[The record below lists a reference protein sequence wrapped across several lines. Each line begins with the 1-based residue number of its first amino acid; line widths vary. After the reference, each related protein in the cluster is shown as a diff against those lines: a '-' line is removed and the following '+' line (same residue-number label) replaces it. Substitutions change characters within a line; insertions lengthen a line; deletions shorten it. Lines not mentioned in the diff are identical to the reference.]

1 MNSLLFKRH
10 ILPHI
15 LVVLG
20 FLVITFVYM
29 QPVLEGQ
36 EAKQQDIKQW
46 EGMTKQARDFEE
58 RTGENTWWTN
68 SMFGGMPTYMMLGG
82 HDYNMYMIGK
92 VQKPLLKTVPK
103 PANSLFLY
111 LVGFYFMLI
120 TWGLTIPL
128 SIIGALGFAFTS
140 NNLIIVEAG
149 HMTKSYAIGFAPL
162 VMAGVILAIKR
173 RKLILG
179 GAITA
184 MFLPQ
189 EIAVNHPQITYYL
202 AMIIAVYLIF
212 ELVKAIRSQDLK
224 FFSKACGVLLLSAIV
239 SFGCNLSDLG
249 PTYEYSK
256 ETIRGESD
264 LSKEEEGGSGLS
276 KDYAFRWSYGIAE
289 TGTILIPNFHGG
301 SSMKS
306 FLNDRESE
314 TFQTI
319 RQLRNRDNIQQYAQQ
334 MTHYWGNQPFT
345 SGPHYF
351 GALVCFLFVLG
362 LFLVKGPAKWWLLVV
377 ALLSIMLAWGKN
389 FTLLTDLFFYYVPFY
404 NKFRSVTMI
413 MFIAQF
419 AFPFLGILALKK
431 LIDYQYSKEELKK
444 ALHYSFGI
452 VGGLCLIFALVPG
465 LFLDFASQQNEATLG
480 NNVPELLNALKADRK
495 ELLQS
500 DAWRSF
506 IFIALG
512 AGLLYLYAF
521 GMLVNKKIVLIGTGA
536 LILIDLWAV
545 DRRYLNAE
553 NFVEEQEETKDFS
566 KSFADRQI
574 LKDKDPNYRVLNLTV
589 SPFNDATTSYHHK
602 SIGGYHGAKL
612 GRYQELIDYQIQDEI
627 SYIQQNLRNRNFLQ
641 NRQTNEP
648 VQRYIQPAKA
658 KDLTILNML
667 DMRYLIV
674 GSRER
679 EIPVKNPAAYGNA
692 WFVRNLQKVAN
703 ADEAIDKV
711 GKIDPLNKAIYNKKF
726 QDYVGDFQPDYDPNG
741 SIELTNYKPNE
752 LKYKTKA
759 SSPQFAVFSEI
770 YYNDHKGWQV
780 YLDGE
785 KVEHMQVNYVLR
797 GMKVPAGEHTIRF
810 DFDPPTYQR
819 YEMISLASSLLS
831 LLIIFSGLGY
841 ELRKVIK
848 NPPKIE
854 EKPQTKG
861 SKQTSK
867 QQKKR
872 KK

>member
-1 MNSLLFKRH
+1 MH
-10 ILPHI
+10 
-15 LVVLG
+15 
-20 FLVITFVYM
+20 
-29 QPVLEGQ
+29 PVLEGQ
-36 EAKQQDIKQW
+36 EANQQDIKQW
-46 EGMTKQARDFEE
+46 EGMTKQARDFED

-82 HDYNMYMIGK
+82 HDYNMFMIGK
-92 VQKPLLKTVPK
+92 VKMPFLKTVPK

-120 TWGLTIPL
+120 ASGLSIPL

-140 NNLIIVEAG
+140 NNIIIIEAG

-162 VMAGVILAIKR
+162 VMAGVILAIRR

-179 GAITA
+179 GAITV

-189 EIAVNHPQITYYL
+189 EINANHPQITYYL
-202 AMIIAVYLIF
+202 AMIIAVYLVA
-212 ELVKAIRSQDLK
+212 ELITAIKNQDLK
-224 FFSKACGVLLLSAIV
+224 FFGKRCGVLLLGAIL

-249 PTYEYSK
+249 LTYEYSK

-264 LSKEEEGGSGLS
+264 LSKEDEGGTGLS
-276 KDYAFRWSYGIAE
+276 KDYALRWSYGISE
-289 TGTILIPNFHGG
+289 TGTILIPDFHGG

-306 FLNDRESE
+306 FINDRESE
-314 TFQTI
+314 TFQAI

-345 SGPHYF
+345 SGPRYF

-362 LFLVKGPAKWWLLVV
+362 LFLVKGPAKWWLLII
-377 ALLSIMLAWGKN
+377 ALLSVMLAWGKN
-389 FTLLTDLFFYYVPFY
+389 FAPLSDFFFYYVPFY

-413 MFIAQF
+413 LFVAQF
-419 AFPFLGILALKK
+419 AFPFLGMMALKN
-431 LIDYQYSKEELKK
+431 LIEHKYAKNELIK
-444 ALHYSFGI
+444 AIHYSFGI

-480 NNVPELLNALKADRK
+480 RNVPELLNALQADRK
-495 ELLQS
+495 ELLQA

-512 AGLLYLYAF
+512 AGLLYLYVF
-521 GMLVNKKIVLIGTGA
+521 GTIVNKKIILVGTGA
-536 LILIDLWAV
+536 LILVDLWAV
-545 DRRYLNAE
+545 DKRYLNAD
-553 NFVEEQEETKDFS
+553 NFVEEQEEANDFS

-574 LKDKDPNYRVLNLTV
+574 LKDQDPNYRVLNLTV

-612 GRYQELIDYQIQDEI
+612 GRYQELIDYQIQDDI
-627 SYIQQNLRNRNFLQ
+627 AYLQQNLRSRNLLQ

-648 VQRYIQPAKA
+648 VQRYIQPTKA
-658 KDLTILNML
+658 QELTILNML

-674 GSRER
+674 GSKKR

-692 WFVRNLQKVAN
+692 WFVRNLQKVAS
-703 ADEAIDKV
+703 ADQAIDQV
-711 GKIDPLNKAIYNKKF
+711 GKIDPLNTAIYNKKY
-726 QDYVGDFQPDYDPNG
+726 QDYIGGFKPEYDPNG
-741 SIELTNYKPNE
+741 SIELTMYKPNE
-752 LKYKTKA
+752 VKYKTKA

-810 DFDPPTYQR
+810 EFDPPTYQR
-819 YEMISLASSLLS
+819 YEMVSLASSLLS
-831 LLIIFSGLGY
+831 LLLIFAGIGY
-841 ELRKVIK
+841 EIRHLIK
-848 NPPKIE
+848 NPPKVE
-854 EKPQTKG
+854 EEAKSKQ

-867 QQKKR
+867 QR
-872 KK
+872 KKSKK